1 MLACRSIALCCLSG
15 VVALISCP
23 VRANWHP
30 EPEPLAWSR
39 LRKTHLP
46 GGGWTFVDAI
56 AKPQLQAAE
65 YLRSPRVSMT
75 RSDGTV
81 VEIEAGLL
89 LKRADQ
95 SEWKAKV
102 ISMRAVCDAGRMDR
116 QDSLGNWSAYP
127 SRPDTPVK
135 VTWMCSL
142 P

>member
-1 MLACRSIALCCLSG
+1 M
-15 VVALISCP
+15 VALISCP
-23 VRANWHP
+23 ARAHWHP

-46 GGGWTFVDAI
+46 GGGWTFVDAMV
-56 AKPQLQAAE
+56 KPQLQAAE
-65 YLRSPRVSMT
+65 YLRSPRVSTT
-75 RSDGTV
+75 RSDGIV

-116 QDSLGNWSAYP
+116 QDSIGRWSAYP

-135 VTWMCSL
+135 VAWMCSL